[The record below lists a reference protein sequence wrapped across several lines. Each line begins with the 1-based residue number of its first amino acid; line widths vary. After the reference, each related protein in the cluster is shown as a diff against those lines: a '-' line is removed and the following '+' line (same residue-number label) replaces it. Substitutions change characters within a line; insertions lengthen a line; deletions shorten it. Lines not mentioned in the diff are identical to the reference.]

1 MKNFGKSIILMIM
14 AALALSACGGKA
26 AGPTPTIDA
35 GPIETAAVGTFAAG
49 LTQTALSMPTET
61 PTITTTFTPAVS
73 RTPLL
78 TATLPQPTASC
89 YGLTL
94 VSDVTIPDGTAMNQG
109 QTFVKTWRV
118 QNIGTCTWEAG
129 FKFLYVAGESMG
141 GAPFVLTTP
150 VSPGANMDISIS
162 MTAPSKSG
170 VLAGHWRM
178 STAAGALFGVDV
190 YVKITV
196 SSSTV
201 TATGTATRTATAT
214 VAAPTS
220 TETATASP
228 TATATP

>member
-1 MKNFGKSIILMIM
+1 MKNFGKSIILMIL
-14 AALALSACGGKA
+14 AALAMSACGGKA
-26 AGPTPTIDA
+26 ASPTPTIDA

-61 PTITTTFTPAVS
+61 PTITTTSTPQVS

-94 VSDVTIPDGTAMNQG
+94 VSDVTIPDGTPMNQG

-118 QNIGTCTWEAG
+118 QNTGTCTWDVG
-129 FKFLYVAGESMG
+129 FRFVFIAGESMG
-141 GAPFVLTTP
+141 GAPFALTTP
-150 VSPGANMDISIS
+150 VSPGANLDLSIA
-162 MTAPSKSG
+162 MTAPNKTG
-170 VLAGHWRM
+170 VLTGHWRM
-178 STAAGALFGVDV
+178 STAAGALFGADV

-201 TATGTATRTATAT
+201 TATGTATRTAT
-214 VAAPTS
+214 S